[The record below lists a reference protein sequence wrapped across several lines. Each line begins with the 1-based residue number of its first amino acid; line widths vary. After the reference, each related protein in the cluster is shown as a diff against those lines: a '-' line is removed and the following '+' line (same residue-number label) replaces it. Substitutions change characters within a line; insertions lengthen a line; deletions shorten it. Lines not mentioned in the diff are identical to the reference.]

1 MQTRL
6 SETLRASATGAE
18 ADRILRSCVHCGF
31 CNASCPTYQIR
42 GDELDGPRGR
52 IYLIKQMLEGT
63 ETGATTRQHL
73 DRCLTCR
80 SCETTCP
87 SGVEYSH
94 LLEIGR
100 EHIEQHGEPRPLRER
115 VLRRLLRLLLP
126 HRRRVRWALWT
137 APYVKRFLPDALAAA
152 IPQRQAHDARSRVW
166 PPARHTRRMLV
177 LEGCVQSVSHPHI
190 NATAARLLDRHGIS
204 LLRVQGSTCCGAVSH
219 HLSAVDEA
227 RAQMKL
233 NIDSW
238 WPHLAQG
245 AEAIV
250 STSSACSS
258 MLKDYGRVL
267 GDDPAYGEKARRIS
281 ALATDIAEVV
291 SSLPTVAASK
301 GNTKRIAFHAPCSL
315 QHGLRR
321 QRAVEVALLHH
332 GFELTPVQ
340 DAHLC
345 CGAAG
350 TYSVLQ
356 PELSQRL
363 RTDKLTALQAGAP
376 VAIATANIGCLIHL
390 GQEAQVP
397 VQHWLELIEEAQ
409 ANAPRQ

>member
-6 SETLRASATGAE
+6 SETLRASTAGAE

-52 IYLIKQMLEGT
+52 IYLIKQMLEGA
-63 ETGATTRQHL
+63 ETGATTRLHL

-100 EHIEQHGEPRPLRER
+100 EHIEQHGERRPMRER
-115 VLRRLLRLLLP
+115 LLRRLLRLLLP
-126 HRRRVRWALWT
+126 HRRRVRWALRA
-137 APYVKRFLPDALAAA
+137 APYFKRLLPDALTAA
-152 IPQRQAHDARSRVW
+152 IPQRQPRAPGSRAW
-166 PPARHTRRMLV
+166 PAARHERRMLV

-190 NATAARLLDRHGIS
+190 NATAARLLDRNGIS
-204 LLRVQGSTCCGAVSH
+204 LLRVRGSTCCGAVSH
-219 HLSAVDEA
+219 HLSAPDEA
-227 RAQMKL
+227 RAQMMR

-238 WPHLAQG
+238 WPHIEQG

-267 GDDPAYGEKARRIS
+267 GADPVYGHKARRVS
-281 ALATDIAEVV
+281 ALAADIAEIFAA
-291 SSLPTVAASK
+291 LPPSATAAGK
-301 GNTKRIAFHAPCSL
+301 AARIAFHAPCSL

-321 QRAVEVALLHH
+321 QGDVETALRNH
-332 GFELTPVQ
+332 GFELTAVR

-350 TYSVLQ
+350 TYAMLQ
-356 PELSQRL
+356 PDLSQQL
-363 RTDKLTALQAGAP
+363 RANKIAALTAGSP
-376 VAIATANIGCLIHL
+376 SAIATANIGCLIHL
-390 GQEAQVP
+390 EQKAQVP
-397 VQHWLELIEEAQ
+397 VRHWLELIENAQ
-409 ANAPRQ
+409 AGAAP